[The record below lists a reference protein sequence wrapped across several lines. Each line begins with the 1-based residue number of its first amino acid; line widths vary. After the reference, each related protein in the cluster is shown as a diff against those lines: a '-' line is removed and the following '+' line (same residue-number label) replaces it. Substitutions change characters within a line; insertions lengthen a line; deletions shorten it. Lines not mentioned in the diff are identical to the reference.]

1 MFFPLL
7 AALIQDPA
15 QAPAPTVT
23 IPRIDAAVTVD
34 GVLDEPVWAQ
44 ATRLDGFHQY
54 RPVDGRMAEQET
66 TVLVWYSPTAI
77 HFGIIAHDTDPS
89 SIRATYTDR
98 DKIGGEDRVRL
109 YLDTFNDKRRASFF
123 GVNGLGVQEDGL
135 RSETGTSAGSLF
147 GGQDDLNVDYLW
159 DSKGRRTEQGYEVEI
174 RIPFK
179 SLQYAGAGPQAWG
192 FNAVRYV
199 QRSAY
204 EDTWTDVRRANSSF
218 LAQEGTLTGLE
229 GMQRGLVFEAQP
241 FVTAGWAGNRGAD
254 GTFTREDPEPSAGV
268 NLQLAT
274 TTMAF
279 DGTINPDFSQVESDV
294 GLITVN
300 ERFDLFVPEKRP
312 FFLKGID
319 LFSTPGNLIYTR
331 RIADPYGGAKV
342 TGKVGRNSI
351 AYLGAVDEFKTAD
364 DAWFNLIRVRRDYG
378 ASSVLGLTYT
388 DRIQG
393 GAYNRLLEGDAHIVF
408 AKLYF
413 VEAQYG
419 QSWTNLDDGAG
430 TATDPIWKLTFDRT
444 GRTWGFNY
452 TINGIGQD
460 FIAGSGFVPR
470 TNIVTAHIFNRLS
483 FYGAKGALLENFT
496 VFFGPTW
503 IYEYNGFVDNSP
515 AEGEQEI
522 TFQFQLRGGWQ
533 LSAKPARSFTSFY
546 LADYERLET
555 APGVPFIPPA
565 GLDNLYT
572 GQVSVSTPTYQLFN
586 ASASY
591 QFGHAPLYAEGSE
604 GTGSTLSASVNV
616 RPSKTLRFEG
626 RVAYASLHRVS
637 DGSEYANSVIP
648 RFKFEFQPS
657 RPLFFRLIT
666 EYQSTRRSA
675 LQDPATGQVLL
686 IDGVPVPARSDQG
699 LRLDVLAS
707 YEPSP
712 GTVAFLGYGS
722 ASITT
727 DAWDFSTLQ
736 RQTDGFF
743 LKLAYLFRR

>member
-1 MFFPLL
+1 MLLPLL
-7 AALIQDPA
+7 AVLVQDPA

-23 IPRIDAAVTVD
+23 IPRIDATVTID

-66 TVLVWYSPTAI
+66 IVLVWYSPTAI
-77 HFGIIAHDTDPS
+77 HFGIIAHDTDPT
-89 SIRATYTDR
+89 SIRATFTDR

-159 DSKGRRTEQGYEVEI
+159 DSKGRRTEQGYEVEV
-174 RIPFK
+174 RVPFK
-179 SLQYAGAGPQAWG
+179 SLQYGGAGPQSWG

-199 QRSAY
+199 QRTAY

-241 FVTAGWAGNRGAD
+241 FVTAGWAGNRVDDA
-254 GTFTREDPEPSAGV
+254 TFTRDDPKPSVGV

-274 TTMAF
+274 TTLAF
-279 DGTINPDFSQVESDV
+279 DGTVNPDFSQVESDV

-351 AYLGAVDEFKTAD
+351 AYLGAVDDYKEID
-364 DAWFNLIRVRRDYG
+364 DAWFNLVRVRRDFG
-378 ASSVLGLTYT
+378 ESSVAGLTYT

-393 GAYNRLLEGDAHIVF
+393 GAYNRLLEGDAHIIV

-444 GRTWGFNY
+444 GRMWGFNY
-452 TINGIGQD
+452 TINGIGED

-470 TNIVTAHIFNRLS
+470 NNIVTAHIFNRLA
-483 FYGAKGALLENFT
+483 FYGAEDATLQTFT

-503 IYEYNGFVDNSP
+503 IYEYDGFTSNSP
-515 AEGEQEI
+515 AEGTQDA

-533 LSAKPARSFTSFY
+533 LSAKAARNFTSFY
-546 LADYERLET
+546 LADYDGLES
-555 APGVPFIPPA
+555 APGVPFVPPD

-572 GQVSVSTPTYQLFN
+572 GKFSVTTPTYQFFN

-591 QFGHAPLYAEGSE
+591 EFGHAPLYAEGSE
-604 GTGSTLSASVNV
+604 GQGSTLSASVNF

-626 RVAYASLHRVS
+626 RVAYANLNRVS

-648 RFKFEFQPS
+648 RFKFEYQPS

-666 EYQSTRRSA
+666 EYQSTRRA
-675 LQDPATGQVLL
+675 QLLDPATGQPLL
-686 IDGVPVPARSDQG
+686 INGVPVPARNNQG

-722 ASITT
+722 ASTTT
-727 DAWDFSTLQ
+727 DAWDFTTLQ

-743 LKLAYLFRR
+743 LKLAYLFRK

>member
-1 MFFPLL
+1 MLFPLL
-7 AALIQDPA
+7 AALIQTPA
-15 QAPAPTVT
+15 QAPPPTVT
-23 IPRIDAAVTVD
+23 IPRIDAAVTID

-44 ATRLDGFHQY
+44 ATRLEGFHQY

-66 TVLVWYSPTAI
+66 IVLVWYSPTAI

-89 SIRATYTDR
+89 SIRATFTDR
-98 DKIGGEDRVRL
+98 DKIEGEDRVRL
-109 YLDTFNDKRRASFF
+109 YLDTFNDRRRAAFV
-123 GVNGLGVQEDGL
+123 GVNGLGVQEDGI
-135 RSETGTSAGSLF
+135 RSETGTSAGNLF
-147 GGQDDLNVDYLW
+147 GGQDDLNVDYIW
-159 DSKGRRTEQGYEVEI
+159 ESKGRRTDQGYEVEI
-174 RIPFK
+174 RVPFK
-179 SLQYAGAGPQAWG
+179 SLQYAGSGPQEWG

-199 QRSAY
+199 QRSGY

-218 LAQEGTLTGLE
+218 LAQEGVLTGLRDME
-229 GMQRGLVFEAQP
+229 RGLVFEAQP
-241 FVTAGWAGNRGAD
+241 FVTAGWAGSRDVAGEFARAD
-254 GTFTREDPEPSAGV
+254 LEPSAGV

-274 TTMAF
+274 AAVAV

-319 LFSTPGNLIYTR
+319 LFSTPGQLIYTR
-331 RIADPYGGAKV
+331 RIGNPLGGAKV

-351 AYLGAVDEFKTAD
+351 AYLGAVDELALD
-364 DAWFNLIRVRRDYG
+364 NAWFNLVRVRRDLG
-378 ASSVLGLTYT
+378 ENSVAGLTYT
-388 DRIQG
+388 DRIG
-393 GAYNRLLEGDAHIVF
+393 GNSYNRLLEGDAHIVF

-419 QSWTNLDDGAG
+419 QSWTSLGDGTA

-452 TINGIGQD
+452 TINGIGTD

-470 TNIVTAHIFNRLS
+470 NDIVTAHIFNRLS

-503 IYEYNGFVDNSP
+503 VYSYQGFGNDSP
-515 AEGEQEI
+515 IEGTQDA
-522 TFQFQLRGGWQ
+522 TFQFTLRGGWE
-533 LSAKPARSFTSFY
+533 LSAKPARTFVSFNPDVY
-546 LADYERLET
+546 DLLET
-555 APGVPFIPPA
+555 APGVAFVPPS

-572 GQVSVSTPTYQLFN
+572 GKFSASTPTYKLFN

-591 QFGHAPLYAEGSE
+591 EFGHVPLFAEASE
-604 GTGSTLSASVNV
+604 GQGASVSGSINF

-626 RVAYASLHRVS
+626 RVAYTTLNRAS
-637 DGSEYANSVIP
+637 DGSEFANSVIP
-648 RFKFEFQPS
+648 RFKVEFQPTV
-657 RPLFFRLIT
+657 PLFFRVIT
-666 EYQSTRRSA
+666 EYQSTRRA
-675 LQDPATGQVLL
+675 ELRDPVTGQVLL
-686 IDGVPVPARSDQG
+686 IGGVASSPFDNQG
-699 LRLDVLAS
+699 FRFDFLAS

-722 ASITT
+722 AATT
-727 DAWDFSTLQ
+727 TEAWDFSTLQ
-736 RQTDGFF
+736 RQSDGFF
-743 LKLAYLFRR
+743 VKLAYLFRR

>member
-1 MFFPLL
+1 MLFPLL
-7 AALIQDPA
+7 AALV
-15 QAPAPTVT
+15 QAPTQAPPPTVS
-23 IPRIDAAVTVD
+23 IPRIDAAVIID

-44 ATRLDGFHQY
+44 ATRLEGFHQY

-66 TVLVWYSPTAI
+66 IVLVWYSPTAI

-89 SIRATYTDR
+89 SIRATFTDR
-98 DKIGGEDRVRL
+98 DKIEGEDRVRL
-109 YLDTFNDKRRASFF
+109 YLDTFNDRRRAAFV

-135 RSETGTSAGSLF
+135 RSETGTSAGNLF

-159 DSKGRRTEQGYEVEI
+159 DSKGRRTDQGYEVEV

-179 SLQYAGAGPQAWG
+179 SLQYGGSGPQEWG

-199 QRSAY
+199 QRSGY

-218 LAQEGTLTGLE
+218 LAQEGVLTGLQDME
-229 GMQRGLVFEAQP
+229 RGLVFEAQP
-241 FVTAGWAGNRGAD
+241 FVTAGWAGSRDAAGS
-254 GTFTREDPEPSAGV
+254 FTRADPEPSVGI

-274 TTMAF
+274 TSMAF
-279 DGTINPDFSQVESDV
+279 DGTVNPDFSQVETDQ

-300 ERFDLFVPEKRP
+300 ERFALFLPEKRP

-319 LFSTPGNLIYTR
+319 LFSTPGQLIYTR
-331 RIADPYGGAKV
+331 RIGNPLGGAKV

-351 AYLGAVDEFKTAD
+351 AFLGAVDELALD
-364 DAWFNLIRVRRDYG
+364 DAWFNLVRVRRDLG
-378 ASSVLGLTYT
+378 ENSVAGLTYT

-393 GAYNRLLEGDAHIVF
+393 NSYNRLLEGDAHIVF

-419 QSWTNLDDGAG
+419 QSWTSLGDGTA

-452 TINGIGQD
+452 TINGIGTD

-470 TNIVTAHIFNRLS
+470 NDIVTAHIFNRLS

-503 IYEYNGFVDNSP
+503 VYSYQGFGNDSP
-515 AEGEQEI
+515 IEGTQDA
-522 TFQFQLRGGWQ
+522 TFQFTLRGGWE
-533 LSAKPARSFTSFY
+533 LSAKPARAFVSFNPDLY
-546 LADYERLET
+546 DVLET
-555 APGVPFIPPA
+555 APGVAFVPPS

-572 GQVSVSTPTYQLFN
+572 GKFSATTPTYRLFN
-586 ASASY
+586 ASAT
-591 QFGHAPLYAEGSE
+591 FEAGHVPLFAEASE
-604 GTGSTLSASVNV
+604 GQGASLSGSVNF

-626 RVAYASLHRVS
+626 RVAYTTLNRAS
-637 DGSEYANSVIP
+637 DGSEFATSVIP
-648 RFKFEFQPS
+648 RFKVEYQPS
-657 RPLFFRLIT
+657 VPLFFRVIT
-666 EYQSTRRSA
+666 EYQSTRRSE
-675 LQDPATGQVLL
+675 LRDPVTGQVLL
-686 IDGVPVPARSDQG
+686 IGGTASSPLDNQG

-722 ASITT
+722 ASTT
-727 DAWDFSTLQ
+727 TSAWDFATLE
-736 RQTDGFF
+736 RQSDGFF